1 MKKLI
6 FVFVLISFSF
16 LTKAQSL
23 SLEEKKLY
31 SLIMEYRASIG
42 LSKIPLSK
50 SLTTVAQAHCYD
62 LVTNKPDLG
71 NCNPHSW
78 SANGKWSS
86 CCYTPDHKQSNC
98 MWNKPKE
105 LTNYSDIG
113 FEIACGSNVCC
124 SDYVMTA
131 DYAFKSW
138 LKSSGHHDVLANK
151 NSWSSYDWKAI
162 GIGIEG
168 GFATVWFGA
177 AEDVN

>member
-71 NCNPHSW
+71 NCNAHSW

-113 FEIACGSNVCC
+113 FEIACGSNVD
-124 SDYVMTA
+124 SLSLGT
-131 DYAFKSW
+131 F
-138 LKSSGHHDVLANK
+138 
-151 NSWSSYDWKAI
+151 I
-162 GIGIEG
+162 GISPYVV
-168 GFATVWFGA
+168 FNVLFPYPFLLFS
-177 AEDVN
+177 VSL